1 MSRTLQF
8 KRQSAAAIANTTGAN
23 GELIIDST
31 NHTITVHDGV
41 NAGGSRLA
49 TEGFAQQNP
58 GANAIFF
65 QSNAALSLALTAYG
79 QALTSTILAAYAF
92 RQANSAFDKAN
103 TASGNGISSLSNTG
117 NTGSS
122 TQTYTTLLDTQGVL
136 HIPQS
141 NTYYAH
147 IRGDTPNGLQLE
159 GAEVVITANN
169 PGTSYTTSN
178 SWYFNTDGST
188 TFPGNLQL
196 NKLYLNSLNVG
207 TLSFYAS
214 GLFGTFSANA
224 NTYQQVILQNSN
236 TGTQASADYVVSNYY
251 STDGFLY
258 GDFGI
263 NGPNFVGSGSL
274 NTANNVYLY
283 ANNTDLAIGTASQ
296 NVLHF
301 VVNGGATDAMNISSS
316 GVNIGQVS
324 IDNNGNIKANT
335 IDFGGASL
343 STSHWGGQ
351 GLVSEANSAAG
362 IGYNLMNISNEYNG
376 NLGDIYIQA
385 NGNTVFAAID
395 TNDGTTQHTFNFGS
409 DGSLT
414 IPNKIIFADNS
425 TFNGNT
431 LITGLLDLQSTSNT
445 LIQTSAA
452 GGAKTWNFTSY
463 AEQIWPDN
471 TVQTTAFSNTYISQI
486 LSNANTANTPSATS
500 NAAFV
505 KANAAFTQANSAFA
519 AANAAATIIPQ
530 NAQAS
535 NYVLANTDAG
545 KHLYYTNGSP
555 VNLYIPWTS
564 NTTYAIGT
572 SITIIS
578 HTSSNVTVTPNVGV
592 NMYLAGNTTSASR
605 NVTTYGMATLIMTA
619 ANTWYINGSGVV

>member
-23 GELIIDST
+23 GELIIDNT

-65 QSNAALSLALTAYG
+65 QSNAALALALTAYG
-79 QALTSTILAAYAF
+79 QALTGTISAAYAF

-117 NTGSS
+117 NTGST

-136 HIPQS
+136 HVPQS

-147 IRGDTPNGLQLE
+147 VKGDTPNGLQLE

-236 TGTQASADYVVSNYY
+236 TGTQASADYIVSNYY
-251 STDGFLY
+251 STDGYLY

-263 NGPNFVGSGSL
+263 NSPNFIGTSAL
-274 NTANNVYLY
+274 DAANGVYLL
-283 ANNTDLAIGTASQ
+283 ASNTDLAIGVTSD
-296 NVLHF
+296 NVIHF
-301 VVNGGATDAMNISSS
+301 VVNHNPVDAMNISSS
-316 GVNIGQVS
+316 GIYINELVKMANNTTISYAASNTANWSSPAPLTIQSALDRLAGVVKKL
-324 IDNNGNIKANT
+324 NGNI
-335 IDFGGASL
+335 GA
-343 STSHWGGQ
+343 
-351 GLVSEANSAAG
+351 
-362 IGYNLMNISNEYNG
+362 
-376 NLGDIYIQA
+376 
-385 NGNTVFAAID
+385 
-395 TNDGTTQHTFNFGS
+395 
-409 DGSLT
+409 
-414 IPNKIIFADNS
+414 
-425 TFNGNT
+425 
-431 LITGLLDLQSTSNT
+431 
-445 LIQTSAA
+445 
-452 GGAKTWNFTSY
+452 
-463 AEQIWPDN
+463 
-471 TVQTTAFSNTYISQI
+471 
-486 LSNANTANTPSATS
+486 
-500 NAAFV
+500 
-505 KANAAFTQANSAFA
+505 
-519 AANAAATIIPQ
+519 
-530 NAQAS
+530 
-535 NYVLANTDAG
+535 
-545 KHLYYTNGSP
+545 
-555 VNLYIPWTS
+555 
-564 NTTYAIGT
+564 
-572 SITIIS
+572 
-578 HTSSNVTVTPNVGV
+578 
-592 NMYLAGNTTSASR
+592 
-605 NVTTYGMATLIMTA
+605 
-619 ANTWYINGSGVV
+619 